1 MTLVKNFTTQL
12 EMNIRRVFG
21 FKEEKKKK
29 KMRIVKNSAAQGE
42 MYIRRVSGFKDESK
56 EASPENGRYI
66 LAHSETGH
74 HHVIDAT
81 KTQVFE
87 QTVNVPEGMGIL
99 QMIVKEP
106 TTIEHLRSTD
116 THEPL
121 YLTEGNWEIRLQRE
135 YTPEGYR
142 RVAD

>member
-1 MTLVKNFTTQL
+1 MRTVKRF
-12 EMNIRRVFG
+12 
-21 FKEEKKKK
+21 
-29 KMRIVKNSAAQGE
+29 AAQGE
-42 MYIRRVSGFKDESK
+42 MYIRKIDGEFEFTENRRDME
-56 EASPENGRYI
+56 PENGKFI

-74 HHVIDAT
+74 HHVIDRNAVEVYQRT
-81 KTQVFE
+81 E
-87 QTVNVPEGMGIL
+87 NVPEGLGIL

-106 TTIEHLRSTD
+106 TTIEHLRSND

-121 YLTEGNWEIRLQRE
+121 FLTEGNWEIRLQRE

>member
-1 MTLVKNFTTQL
+1 MREVKNL
-12 EMNIRRVFG
+12 
-21 FKEEKKKK
+21 
-29 KMRIVKNSAAQGE
+29 AAQGE
-42 MYIRRVSGFKDESK
+42 MYIRRVAEFKE
-56 EASPENGRYI
+56 EATPAEAEDGKFI

-74 HHVIDAT
+74 HHVIDAD
-81 KTQVFE
+81 KVMVAE
-87 QTVNVPEGMGIL
+87 QTTNVPEGMGIL

-106 TTIEHLRSTD
+106 AVVEHLRGTD

-121 YLTEGNWEIRLQRE
+121 FLTEGNWEIRLQRE

>member
-1 MTLVKNFTTQL
+1 
-12 EMNIRRVFG
+12 
-21 FKEEKKKK
+21 
-29 KMRIVKNSAAQGE
+29 MRIVKNFAAQGE
-42 MYIRRVSGFKDESK
+42 MYIRRVPNFK
-56 EASPENGRYI
+56 ENGRKAVNPDNGKFI

-74 HHVIDAT
+74 HHVIDASRVE
-81 KTQVFE
+81 VFE
-87 QTVNVPEGMGIL
+87 QTENVPEGMGIL

-106 TTIEHLRSTD
+106 ASVEHLRSTD

-121 YLTEGNWEIRLQRE
+121 FLTEGNWEIRLQRE

>member
-1 MTLVKNFTTQL
+1 MRVVKNF
-12 EMNIRRVFG
+12 
-21 FKEEKKKK
+21 
-29 KMRIVKNSAAQGE
+29 AAQGE
-42 MYIRRVSGFKDESK
+42 MYIRRVAEFKE
-56 EASPENGRYI
+56 EAKPVNPEEGVFI

-74 HHVIDAT
+74 HHVIDAM
-81 KTQVFE
+81 KVDVMEQVK
-87 QTVNVPEGMGIL
+87 VPEGMGIL

-106 TTIEHLRSTD
+106 AEVIHLRGAD

>member
-1 MTLVKNFTTQL
+1 MRTVKNF
-12 EMNIRRVFG
+12 
-21 FKEEKKKK
+21 
-29 KMRIVKNSAAQGE
+29 AAQGE
-42 MYIRRVSGFKDESK
+42 MYIRRVPEFKDAAEPA
-56 EASPENGRYI
+56 EVENGRFI

-81 KTQVFE
+81 KTRVFE
-87 QTVNVPEGMGIL
+87 QKENVPEGMAIL
-99 QMIVKEP
+99 QMIVDEP
-106 TTIEHLRSTD
+106 ATVEHLRSND

-121 YLTEGNWEIRLQRE
+121 FLTEGNWEIRLQRE

>member
-1 MTLVKNFTTQL
+1 MRVVKNF
-12 EMNIRRVFG
+12 
-21 FKEEKKKK
+21 
-29 KMRIVKNSAAQGE
+29 AAQGE
-42 MYIRRVSGFKDESK
+42 MYIRRVPEFKEESK
-56 EASPENGRYI
+56 PATPANGVFI

-74 HHVIDAT
+74 HHVIDAA
-81 KTQVFE
+81 KVDVMEQVK
-87 QTVNVPEGMGIL
+87 VPEGMGIL

-106 TTIEHLRSTD
+106 AEIVHLRSAD

-121 YLTEGNWEIRLQRE
+121 FLTEGNWEIRLQRE

>member
-1 MTLVKNFTTQL
+1 MRTVKNF
-12 EMNIRRVFG
+12 
-21 FKEEKKKK
+21 
-29 KMRIVKNSAAQGE
+29 AAQGE
-42 MYIRRVSGFKDESK
+42 MYIRRVPEFKDESK
-56 EASPENGRYI
+56 ASEIENGQFI

-81 KTQVFE
+81 KTEVFE
-87 QTVNVPEGMGIL
+87 QTQNVPEGMGIL

-106 TTIEHLRSTD
+106 TTVEHLRSTD